1 MKDAETKRP
10 VYLSDKELGYIEHIL
25 YHFTDYMGGD
35 DRPDHGWGIL
45 KEYRNIDEAD
55 KYFITDRKTRSFK
68 QFCRFLF
75 DIFFA
80 FIDHNRRNISARNFK
95 SRVKDVFS
103 FF

>member
-45 KEYRNIDEAD
+45 KDYRDIDEAD
-55 KYFITDRKTRSFK
+55 KYFIMMMAGR
-68 QFCRFLF
+68 L
-75 DIFFA
+75 
-80 FIDHNRRNISARNFK
+80 RRIYRGWREKRQGNG
-95 SRVKDVFS
+95 
-103 FF
+103 